1 MAIGR
6 SPPLGGPSSPQPPSG
21 LAPGIAGGGVDV
33 IRSLPRDVQPRRGL
47 FPPARGRVRTAV
59 PRPCSRAGRRGL
71 ETAPRHGMADTPP
84 DGRRDSDEH
93 NGPCDTDCDRLV
105 AYPSRMCPCARRAEV
120 RGRRGPSAGGPTP
133 CPAGCLASGRPA
145 QQWGRSRRHGGWGQ
159 LGAGRATASFSR
171 AAGASGGARG
181 MPPGR
186 WRRGGR
192 GARCRRRCRGREPA
206 PGSPE
211 PARRVG
217 EAGRGP
223 TGLHTASAAAR
234 PGQAARPA
242 RGVECSCACRR
253 GGALPGAGG
262 VKGRSARYGVRR
274 AARVRC
280 ASRAEGP
287 KLLQQ
292 HVFQCAPRGLRAV
305 GAARRW
311 PCWRGASPRRGPSRP
326 ARPPAP
332 APHTPNSPAP
342 VPAPAPARL
351 SPGQR
356 RGRPGRVWRTPAA
369 ALA

>member
-1 MAIGR
+1 MTCSHAAASSRWPVAR
-6 SPPLGGPSSPQPPSG
+6 SARPSRGPAAPPGG
-21 LAPGIAGGGVDV
+21 AG
-33 IRSLPRDVQPRRGL
+33 
-47 FPPARGRVRTAV
+47 
-59 PRPCSRAGRRGL
+59 CRGL

-84 DGRRDSDEH
+84 DGTRDSDEH
-93 NGPCDTDCDRLV
+93 NDSCDTDCDLLV
-105 AYPSRMCPCARRAEV
+105 TYPSRMCPCARRAEV
-120 RGRRGPSAGGPTP
+120 RGRRGPSAGGPTQ
-133 CPAGCLASGRPA
+133 CPAGCLACRKAGPA
-145 QQWGRSRRHGGWGQ
+145 VGPEPTARGTGDSWEQGWAVG
-159 LGAGRATASFSR
+159 TASFSR
-171 AAGASGGARG
+171 AAGAAGGGRG
-181 MPPGR
+181 DASWSIIR
-186 WRRGGR
+186 AQWRRGDR
-192 GARCRRRCRGREPA
+192 GARCRRRCRGRKPT

-211 PARRVG
+211 PARR
-217 EAGRGP
+217 AGKADRGL

-332 APHTPNSPAP
+332 APHTPYSPSP
-342 VPAPAPARL
+342 LPAPAPARL